1 MSNKTLTLGII
12 NHRYANIHSVKKALE
27 YINCNYTELNNPSEF
42 NKVDAIILPGVGAFD
57 AAMQV
62 LNESGM
68 SDALLEANNRKTPI
82 FGICLGMQLLFN
94 KSEEGKKDGLGLIDG
109 EVKKI
114 KQINDLKI
122 PHMGWNK
129 VSICNFNH
137 SLSSKLANDLFYYFV
152 HSYHFVPDNF
162 NDCLAFTDYGEH
174 VTAIIARDNK
184 IGTQFH
190 PEKSQKAGLNL
201 ISAFLN
207 WHI

>member
-62 LNESGM
+62 LNDSGM

-122 PHMGWNK
+122 PHMGWNET
-129 VSICNFNH
+129 
-137 SLSSKLANDLFYYFV
+137 YF
-152 HSYHFVPDNF
+152 P
-162 NDCLAFTDYGEH
+162 
-174 VTAIIARDNK
+174 K
-184 IGTQFH
+184 
-190 PEKSQKAGLNL
+190 KK
-201 ISAFLN
+201 
-207 WHI
+207 